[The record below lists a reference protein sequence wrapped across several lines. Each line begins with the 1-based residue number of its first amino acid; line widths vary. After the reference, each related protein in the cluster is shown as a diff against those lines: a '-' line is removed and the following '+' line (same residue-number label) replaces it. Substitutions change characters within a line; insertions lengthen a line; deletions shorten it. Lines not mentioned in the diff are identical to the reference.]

1 MESRIVNVGSN
12 PTFITKNKPTNKM
25 IQQLIEIR
33 NNILSAIEAN
43 DNILAKMAINDLDTL
58 LYKVSQEKKEEN
70 LNTKVINDHFSNLEV
85 IMKRD
90 TASRILSGLVVHG
103 YGNTD
108 KERVEKAIKL
118 AEELFKQLK

>member
-1 MESRIVNVGSN
+1 
-12 PTFITKNKPTNKM
+12 M

-43 DNILAKMAINDLDTL
+43 DNILAKMAVNDLDTL
-58 LYKVSQEKKEEN
+58 LYKVTQEKKEEN

-90 TASRILSGLVVHG
+90 TASRILSGLVIYG
-103 YGNTD
+103 YGHTD

>member
-1 MESRIVNVGSN
+1 
-12 PTFITKNKPTNKM
+12 M